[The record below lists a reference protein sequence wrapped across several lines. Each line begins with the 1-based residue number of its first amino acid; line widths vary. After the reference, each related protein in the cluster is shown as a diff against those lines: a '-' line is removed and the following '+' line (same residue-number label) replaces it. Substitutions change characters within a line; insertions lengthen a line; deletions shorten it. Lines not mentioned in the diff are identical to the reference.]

1 MNALVQYNTLPS
13 SISESSS
20 SSLPFSTIMMSPS
33 SLSLCEPRRV
43 SLDEVSLKEQIA
55 HVVSDDDESDD
66 DDDAIIPSSFGWTV
80 GKKRRIEAISSKA
93 SSSSSSTPALKSC
106 LSANNNKKAKV
117 LITTEVP
124 NNNNKT
130 RKLLRFLAEPIVL
143 GRSAD
148 VQMENAHNVWYTK
161 PELSAIRR
169 ECKLAIAQGVVDR
182 RRNGGQQP
190 SSTSSDSLQLRGLE
204 RWTSQV
210 QYHAR
215 QMASKT
221 LRSELYIEQSSQ
233 RLFLDNHH
241 TSTSTIIINSNNPQ
255 ERLAEISRQH
265 SAPAVASAL
274 RLAQVDASC

>member
-1 MNALVQYNTLPS
+1 
-13 SISESSS
+13 
-20 SSLPFSTIMMSPS
+20 MMSPS
-33 SLSLCEPRRV
+33 SSLALCEPRRV

-55 HVVSDDDESDD
+55 HLVSDDESDD
-66 DDDAIIPSSFGWTV
+66 DDDAIIPCGWTV
-80 GKKRRIEAISSKA
+80 GKKRRIEAISSK
-93 SSSSSSTPALKSC
+93 SSSSTPVALKSC
-106 LSANNNKKAKV
+106 LAANKKAKV
-117 LITTEVP
+117 LIAAAIP
-124 NNNNKT
+124 NNKT

-169 ECKLAIAQGVVDR
+169 ECKLAIVQNVVG
-182 RRNGGQQP
+182 RRNGQQQP
-190 SSTSSDSLQLRGLE
+190 SSSDNGLQLRGLE

-233 RLFLDNHH
+233 RLFLDNTT
-241 TSTSTIIINSNNPQ
+241 TSFTSFIINSNNPQ

-274 RLAQVDASC
+274 RLAQVDATC

>member
-13 SISESSS
+13 ISEPSSS
-20 SSLPFSTIMMSPS
+20 SSLPFCTTIMMSPS
-33 SLSLCEPRRV
+33 SSSLFSHCEPRRV

-55 HVVSDDDESDD
+55 HLVSDDESDD
-66 DDDAIIPSSFGWTV
+66 DEDAIIPTSCGWTV
-80 GKKRRIEAISSKA
+80 GKKRRIEAISKPA
-93 SSSSSSTPALKSC
+93 SSSSSTASLKSC
-106 LSANNNKKAKV
+106 LARNNKKAKV
-117 LITTEVP
+117 LIV
-124 NNNNKT
+124 NNSNKT

-143 GRSAD
+143 GCSAD

-169 ECKLAIAQGVVDR
+169 ECKLAIVQGVVS
-182 RRNGGQQP
+182 RRNGQQP
-190 SSTSSDSLQLRGLE
+190 SSSSSSDSLQLRGLE
-204 RWTSQV
+204 RWTSRV

-233 RLFLDNHH
+233 RLFLDNIHT
-241 TSTSTIIINSNNPQ
+241 TSTASIIMSSSNPQ

-265 SAPAVASAL
+265 SAQAVASAL
-274 RLAQVDASC
+274 CLAQVDAAC